1 MSKLP
6 TEAGK
11 KRSLRAWAERVVR
24 QIIFRVVEPQLDQ
37 VRSELAT
44 VRTETLAEVRALVA
58 ESKRREIDREAMVSR
73 LIDIE
78 EMYRRDGRHGGKA
91 HSRFDTLD

>member
-1 MSKLP
+1 MPKLP

-11 KRSLRAWAERVVR
+11 KRSPRAWAERVVR
-24 QIIFRVVEPQLDQ
+24 RIIFRVVEPQLDQ

-44 VRTETLAEVRALVA
+44 VRAETLAEVRALVA
-58 ESKRREIDREAMVSR
+58 ESKRREIDREAMVNR

-78 EMYRRDGRHGGKA
+78 EMYRRDGRHEGKT
-91 HSRFDTLD
+91 HLRFGTID